1 MIFFLKKMYL
11 FVGGFMFFLH
21 VSVCTMCMPGAH
33 EPQDNESYEPLG
45 GGGLNSGP
53 LKEQG
58 VLLVSE
64 SFPLSG

>member
-1 MIFFLKKMYL
+1 MQVPIEAR
-11 FVGGFMFFLH
+11 VI
-21 VSVCTMCMPGAH
+21 SSPGAGDTGYG
-33 EPQDNESYEPLG
+33 EPPG
-45 GGGLNSGP
+45 VMLNSGP